1 MSTAIYMRAPYIFVK
16 RFDYDP
22 QGVYDMSHGIDYPNI
37 IYFDSRFIEVE
48 PNSPMI
54 TLKPGESYTF
64 TETWQLL
71 PY

>member
-1 MSTAIYMRAPYIFVK
+1 
-16 RFDYDP
+16 
-22 QGVYDMSHGIDYPNI
+22 MSHGIDYPNI